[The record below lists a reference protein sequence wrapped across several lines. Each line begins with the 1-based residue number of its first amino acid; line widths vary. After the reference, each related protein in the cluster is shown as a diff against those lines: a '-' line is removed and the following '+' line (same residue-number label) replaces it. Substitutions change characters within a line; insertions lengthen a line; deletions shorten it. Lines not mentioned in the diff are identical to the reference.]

1 MSADMKWA
9 ELFAGSVALHERT
22 MRMASKEAA
31 QPGAGDLEPII
42 SGADD
47 SLAAIAIIRGP
58 AAGRDFP
65 PAVASVVARIG
76 RQLQMFRD
84 GIADRSA
91 LELLSLLAI
100 SESVGAPLKRTDYD
114 VDYRFKRFLTNKVFS
129 RTEKMTVALLAL
141 DLGRIEDARLVVSAN
156 SRGGAAVPGDPLM
169 LVKVLAAAS
178 GSQEASAEID
188 PAFDAFLVG
197 FPGALKAEKAEWR
210 QLMLS
215 ARLVLGKLGGIPAG
229 EVAEHLHR
237 RIKKIAE
244 EESA

>member
-1 MSADMKWA
+1 MKWT
-9 ELFAGSVALHERT
+9 ELFARSGAIHERT
-22 MRMASKEAA
+22 LRMASKEAA

-58 AAGRDFP
+58 AAVRDFP
-65 PAVASVVARIG
+65 PTVASVVARIG

-91 LELLSLLAI
+91 LELLSLVAI
-100 SESVGAPLKRTDYD
+100 SESVGAALKPPDYD

-141 DLGRIEDARLVVSAN
+141 DLGRIDDVRLIVNAN
-156 SRGGAAVPGDPLM
+156 SRGGAAAPGDPLM
-169 LVKVLAAAS
+169 LVRILTAAF
-178 GSQEASAEID
+178 GSHEASAEIG

-210 QLMLS
+210 QLMLA
-215 ARLVLGKLGGIPAG
+215 ARLVLGTFGDVPAG

-237 RIKKIAE
+237 RIKKFAE